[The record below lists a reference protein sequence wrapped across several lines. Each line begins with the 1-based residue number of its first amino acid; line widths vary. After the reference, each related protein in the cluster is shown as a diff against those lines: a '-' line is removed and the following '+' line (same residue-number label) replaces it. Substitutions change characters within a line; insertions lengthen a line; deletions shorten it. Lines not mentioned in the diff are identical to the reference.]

1 MTGGGTKRVVPSDG
15 GDADAPVPSVGR
27 SADWE
32 ACEAPPCATSD
43 GSSPVSD
50 GHNASVANEQLEMSS
65 AAPTTATRDLFNA
78 MPANTTCFDFV
89 SAYRGR
95 KPFY

>member
-1 MTGGGTKRVVPSDG
+1 VTGGGTKRVVPSDG
-15 GDADAPVPSVGR
+15 GDADAPVPSVVR

-32 ACEAPPCATSD
+32 VCAVPLCAAFD

-65 AAPTTATRDLFNA
+65 AAPTAATRDLFNA

-95 KPFY
+95 KPLY